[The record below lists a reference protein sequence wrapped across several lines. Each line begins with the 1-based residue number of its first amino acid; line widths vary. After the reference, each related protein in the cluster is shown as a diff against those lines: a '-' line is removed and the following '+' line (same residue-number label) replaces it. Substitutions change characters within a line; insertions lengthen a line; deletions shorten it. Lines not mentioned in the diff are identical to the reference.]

1 MAREMKDQELQS
13 PVDLPG
19 APIEGHRPLAW
30 TAATIAVAAFLLLCA
45 NAGTLAAWVDEKPVT
60 ETQQQASALAGEWK
74 ATMDRYGITAP
85 REALHGWWK
94 QLQSLRFG
102 DEAPDATQ

>member
-1 MAREMKDQELQS
+1 MAPEMKEHDLVS

-19 APIEGHRPLAW
+19 KPIEGRHPLAW
-30 TAATIAVAAFLLLCA
+30 TSTTIAVAAILLLFA

-60 ETQQQASALAGEWK
+60 EMQQQASRVAGDWK
-74 ATMDRYGITAP
+74 AVMRAYGITAP

-94 QLQSLRFG
+94 QLQAARFA
-102 DEAPDATQ
+102 DEAPGETQ